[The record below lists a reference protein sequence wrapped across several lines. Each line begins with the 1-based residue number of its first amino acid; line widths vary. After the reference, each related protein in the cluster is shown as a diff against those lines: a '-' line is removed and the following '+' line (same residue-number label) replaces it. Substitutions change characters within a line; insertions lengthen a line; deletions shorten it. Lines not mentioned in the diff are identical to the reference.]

1 MVSNASNT
9 REASIMHLELRSSMF
24 AETCIS
30 KLMPEFQVGQ
40 KKKRRFSL
48 EVLSKME
55 FVRIAFLR

>member
-1 MVSNASNT
+1 M
-9 REASIMHLELRSSMF
+9 MHLELRSSMF

-30 KLMPEFQVGQ
+30 KLMLEFEVGQ
-40 KKKRRFSL
+40 KKNVVFLL

>member
-1 MVSNASNT
+1 
-9 REASIMHLELRSSMF
+9 MHLELCSSMF

-30 KLMPEFQVGQ
+30 KSMPEFEVGQ
-40 KKKRRFSL
+40 KKRRFLL